1 LFFFFVG
8 VIFDSF
14 SQSIISILRKF
25 KSLYLSLYCQTQ
37 IGMLIGDIDYVSVHH
52 LRRRFRDKMKMETN
66 SQNSQVKELYEKAEV
81 KLKNI
86 MQHAKI

>member
-1 LFFFFVG
+1 
-8 VIFDSF
+8 
-14 SQSIISILRKF
+14 
-25 KSLYLSLYCQTQ
+25 
-37 IGMLIGDIDYVSVHH
+37 MLIGDIDYVSVHH